1 MTVMCSFFV
10 HVQSSAS
17 VSLDSNFHVIRSV
30 CDKWKNFD
38 FADPAITTSPSE
50 DEEDNAEFYD
60 AQESDTFT
68 LSIPGVATS
77 NSISHTRDR
86 TDSQGS
92 DDGSSSEGD
101 PTPLPVSDSTGAESF
116 LIVTDSTAAQIPSPV
131 ATTDDLDNVNECYF
145 FNHLNYLQNK
155 INLFF
160 GFLFYRL
167 GKPTMAVAAPG

>member
-1 MTVMCSFFV
+1 MTFQVLSLS
-10 HVQSSAS
+10 VQFSAI
-17 VSLDSNFHVIRSV
+17 VSLDFNFRTMRST
-30 CDKWKNFD
+30 CDKWKHFT
-38 FADPAITTSPSE
+38 DPAITTSPSE

-68 LSIPGVATS
+68 LTIPGVATS

-116 LIVTDSTAAQIPSPV
+116 LIVTDSTAAHILSPIT
-131 ATTDDLDNVNECYF
+131 TTDDLDNVSKF
-145 FNHLNYLQNK
+145 HSFHHFKSVQ
-155 INLFF
+155 
-160 GFLFYRL
+160 YRI
-167 GKPTMAVAAPG
+167 

>member
-1 MTVMCSFFV
+1 MR
-10 HVQSSAS
+10 
-17 VSLDSNFHVIRSV
+17 N
-30 CDKWKNFD
+30 KWKNFD
-38 FADPAITTSPSE
+38 FTDPAITTSPSE

-116 LIVTDSTAAQIPSPV
+116 LIVTDSTAAQTLPPV
-131 ATTDDLDNVNECYF
+131 TTTDDLDNVNEFYF
-145 FNHLNYLQNK
+145 FHHLKYLRNRMYM
-155 INLFF
+155 FF
-160 GFLFYRL
+160 FSTF
-167 GKPTMAVAAPG
+167 